1 MFWSPYLTLVMP
13 VIMECVMI
21 SIEREIRDI
30 LKSLKPI
37 LDVLMLL
44 LFFMFIFALLGKLSA
59 SMIMYIAIPVHLFVS
74 LS

>member
-1 MFWSPYLTLVMP
+1 MKC
-13 VIMECVMI
+13 IMI

-37 LDVLMLL
+37 IDVLMLL

-59 SMIMYIAIPVHLFVS
+59 SMIIHDVAIPVHLFVS
-74 LS
+74 